1 MKMGLRMHQVKAEF
15 KNFGWG
21 GGSWVIKV
29 QIVCLTK
36 SCGWS
41 SIILKES
48 RDQKILAI
56 HSCFPASD
64 NLYFFLCA
72 VQHLVRCGGSRL
84 LIENTFN
91 SERSVQKVCTA

>member
-15 KNFGWG
+15 KNFGWWE
-21 GGSWVIKV
+21 SWVIKV

-48 RDQKILAI
+48 RDQKNLAI
-56 HSCFPASD
+56 QSCFPASD
-64 NLYFFLCA
+64 NWDSFLCV
-72 VQHLVRCGGSRL
+72 VQHLVRCGTTRL
-84 LIENTFN
+84 LDENIFK
-91 SERSVQKVCTA
+91 S